1 MSGLMVVRADGGRWV
16 VPSTRAIWVPAGMAH
31 AVDCIAEVHMR
42 SLYVEPD
49 FAPQLP
55 DEAFAVQVAPL
66 LRELLLAASLIETAH
81 VDDSRDG
88 RVVRLLL
95 DELHRMDALPLHL
108 PSPTDPRLQRIC
120 QHIQKHPGDDATLQD
135 WAQALQVDVKTIQRH
150 FASEL
155 GMTFGQWRQ
164 QARLLAAMERLAV
177 GDKVID
183 VALAMGYD
191 SPSAFTSM
199 FKRQLGQT
207 PAAFFSMMLTV
218 RGHMWIA
225 HQTKFPCITVH
236 QRIVQRENLSCHACL
251 HRHTLDPATSGLLE
265 SDQLG
270 NAQIVGVVL
279 CREVRG
285 KRRIAA
291 DTTPQYDPP
300 NVGCVPAD
308 ASLQALDHAITC
320 IGPVRPGNCAR
331 IGLPPARFT
340 LDAIGADFSH
350 CSAHGFDGRYPALAL
365 FFVVVTIT
373 AGTRVEL
380 SGLLEPVLPLVT
392 HLEREAQQHFVAL
405 AQRIDVG
412 VRIDPFTP
420 QSALRNLQ
428 FTLTVLDCLQQHR
441 RRRQTRSP
449 GVGPLRARS

>member
-1 MSGLMVVRADGGRWV
+1 MAYRKKDIPCQVRETAPWNEVPVHRPVTCRARHYKPGTHIAPHRHRRHQLVFAMSGLMVVRADGGRWV

-66 LRELLLAASLIETAH
+66 LRELLLAASVIETAH

-95 DELHRMDALPLHL
+95 DELHRMDVLPLHL

-150 FASEL
+150 FASGL

-207 PAAFFSMMLTV
+207 PAAFF
-218 RGHMWIA
+218 R
-225 HQTKFPCITVH
+225 
-236 QRIVQRENLSCHACL
+236 
-251 HRHTLDPATSGLLE
+251 
-265 SDQLG
+265 
-270 NAQIVGVVL
+270 
-279 CREVRG
+279 
-285 KRRIAA
+285 
-291 DTTPQYDPP
+291 
-300 NVGCVPAD
+300 
-308 ASLQALDHAITC
+308 
-320 IGPVRPGNCAR
+320 
-331 IGLPPARFT
+331 
-340 LDAIGADFSH
+340 
-350 CSAHGFDGRYPALAL
+350 
-365 FFVVVTIT
+365 
-373 AGTRVEL
+373 
-380 SGLLEPVLPLVT
+380 
-392 HLEREAQQHFVAL
+392 
-405 AQRIDVG
+405 
-412 VRIDPFTP
+412 
-420 QSALRNLQ
+420 
-428 FTLTVLDCLQQHR
+428 
-441 RRRQTRSP
+441 
-449 GVGPLRARS
+449 

>member
-1 MSGLMVVRADGGRWV
+1 MLRWPPTPFCRVRVMAYRKKDTPCPIRETAPWNEVPVHRPVTSRARHYPPGTHIAPHRHRRHQLVFAMSGLMVVRADGGRWV

-95 DELHRMDALPLHL
+95 DELHRMDVLPLHL
-108 PSPTDPRLQRIC
+108 PSPSDPRLQRIC

-164 QARLLAAMERLAV
+164 QARLLAALERLAV

-207 PAAFFSMMLTV
+207 PAAFF
-218 RGHMWIA
+218 R
-225 HQTKFPCITVH
+225 
-236 QRIVQRENLSCHACL
+236 
-251 HRHTLDPATSGLLE
+251 
-265 SDQLG
+265 
-270 NAQIVGVVL
+270 
-279 CREVRG
+279 
-285 KRRIAA
+285 
-291 DTTPQYDPP
+291 
-300 NVGCVPAD
+300 
-308 ASLQALDHAITC
+308 
-320 IGPVRPGNCAR
+320 
-331 IGLPPARFT
+331 
-340 LDAIGADFSH
+340 
-350 CSAHGFDGRYPALAL
+350 
-365 FFVVVTIT
+365 
-373 AGTRVEL
+373 
-380 SGLLEPVLPLVT
+380 
-392 HLEREAQQHFVAL
+392 
-405 AQRIDVG
+405 
-412 VRIDPFTP
+412 
-420 QSALRNLQ
+420 
-428 FTLTVLDCLQQHR
+428 
-441 RRRQTRSP
+441 
-449 GVGPLRARS
+449 